1 MGEYWGVESGV
12 GIGLL
17 WHKFQWKDES
27 KESKWKQHTLM
38 GRCVSTNIYHQSLID
53 YVITYWFAY
62 IWCAASYPLSSCW
75 YDDVLWFHPLPSTS
89 LLISPSHQ
97 SQSTSINSS
106 MAVGENWYAA
116 RCSGDFIAQHMTIS
130 MPIQPCQFTI
140 HLHVVVPV
148 LFHHCLYQRWRLV

>member
-27 KESKWKQHTLM
+27 KESKWKQHTLRV
-38 GRCVSTNIYHQSLID
+38 GRCVSTNIYHQSLIID

-62 IWCAASYPLSSCW
+62 LWCAASYPLSSCW

-89 LLISPSHQ
+89 LLIHIHANLAMS
-97 SQSTSINSS
+97 
-106 MAVGENWYAA
+106 
-116 RCSGDFIAQHMTIS
+116 
-130 MPIQPCQFTI
+130 QFTI

-148 LFHHCLYQRWRLV
+148 LFHHFLQVLLTFYLLLQSTHNNISDDVWYNW